1 MLHISD
7 SAYPRLKS
15 HPNEAELDTLFT
27 PTLAEMAF
35 ALKQTRRPGPR
46 VALLV
51 LLKTFQR
58 LGYFPRFAD
67 VPLAMIKHIAAA
79 AECPEVGGEIRVY
92 DHSTYRMRQM
102 NQVRVFLS
110 VSAFDDAARRLVV
123 EASVAAARTRDDL
136 ADIINIAIEEL
147 VRHRYELPA
156 FSTLARI
163 ARTARST
170 VNRGFHRRIAA
181 SLTHATKA
189 RLQQLLQRPV
199 DESGAPWDRVKA
211 EPQEPTL
218 PHFRGLLDH
227 LHWLQMQSEGTHVF
241 DGIPDVKVRQFAAE
255 AQALNAAVMNELVE
269 PKRLTLMAALLQ
281 RQAAR
286 ALDDVATLFVR
297 QVQKMH
303 SHAAEAL
310 QHSQVE
316 QADQVDALIGL
327 LRETVLAYQSEGSA
341 EARLAAIAALL
352 GPDGDDIVMRCEA
365 HAALAGNNH
374 FLFLARFYH
383 PRRAVLMQAL
393 ANLNLRSTSQD
404 TSVIEAMAFMLTH
417 RNHRRSELTVAAH
430 ERLPDGSERVVPS
443 LDLSFIADKWWPL
456 VTGQRAREKPVT
468 TVDRR
473 YFELC
478 VMTQVMLDLKSGD
491 LYVPDSEEFGDYRQ
505 QLVSWEDY
513 AREMTAYGEQAGVPT
528 EGKTFVARLQTDL
541 ETAAHHADASFPTNE
556 DLRIEKGVPI
566 LKRLRAKP
574 DHHDDAKR
582 LERLLDEQIEP
593 INIIDALIDT
603 EYWLRWTRHF
613 GPLSGFEAK
622 LDHPAERYLV
632 TAFCYGC
639 NLGPTQTARAM
650 TGVDRRHLAFVNQR
664 HVTEEKLN
672 EAIATVVNAY
682 ARIGLQARW
691 GSGRTASADGTQWEL
706 YPQNLISQYH
716 IRYGGYGGLGYY
728 LVADSYV
735 ALFSRF
741 IACGTY
747 EGYHILDF
755 INENRSDVRPET
767 IHSDTHGQS
776 EPIFGLAY
784 LLGIQ
789 LMPRIKDWKYLH
801 FYRPRADRSYP
812 HIDALFTAQINWTL
826 IDALLPDMLRVAVSV
841 KLGRITPSTI
851 LRRLG
856 TYSRKNKLY
865 FAFRELGRVVRT
877 IFLLRYISDPGLRR
891 QIQRAT
897 NKSEAFNKFAQ
908 WVLFGGGG
916 VIAENIRDEQRKI
929 IKYNHLIANLLIFHN
944 LVTLDRTLEKL
955 KSDGYILNEGAV
967 DDLSPYQTWH
977 LNRFGNYAVN
987 MDRVPEPLNFELP

>member
-1 MLHISD
+1 MLHVSD
-7 SAYPRLKS
+7 TAYPRLKA
-15 HPNEAELDTLFT
+15 HPTDAELEELFT
-27 PTLAEMAF
+27 PTLAETVF
-35 ALKQTRRPGPR
+35 ALKQTRRPLPR

-58 LGYFPRFAD
+58 LGYFPLFAA
-67 VPLAMIKHIAAA
+67 VPLPIIKHIAAA
-79 AECPEVGGEIRVY
+79 AECPEVGEEIRAY
-92 DHSTYRMRQM
+92 DTSSYRIRQLNRVRIFM
-102 NQVRVFLS
+102 NI
-110 VSAFDDAARRLVV
+110 SAFDDAARRIVV
-123 EASVAAARTRDDL
+123 EAGVTAARTRDDL

-147 VRHRYELPA
+147 IRHRYELPA

-163 ARTARST
+163 ARKARST
-170 VNRGFHRRIAA
+170 VNRGFHRWIAQ
-181 SLTHATKA
+181 SLTDATKA

-199 DESGAPWDRVKA
+199 GESYSSWDRIKA
-211 EPQEPTL
+211 EPQQPTL
-218 PHFRGLLDH
+218 PHFRVFLDH
-227 LHWLQMQSEGTHVF
+227 LHWLQAQSEGTQVF
-241 DGIPDVKVRQFAAE
+241 NGIPDIKVRQFATE
-255 AQALNAAVMNELVE
+255 ARALNAAAMNELLE

-286 ALDDVATLFVR
+286 ALDDVATLFIR

-303 SHAAEAL
+303 NSAAEAL
-310 QHSQVE
+310 QQYQIE
-316 QADQVDALIGL
+316 YADQVDALIGL

-341 EARLAAIAALL
+341 EERLAAIDTLL
-352 GPDGDDIVMRCEA
+352 GSDAEDIVMRCEA

-374 FLFLARFYH
+374 FPFLLRFYH
-383 PRRAVLMQAL
+383 NRRSVLMQAL
-393 ANLNLRSTSQD
+393 ESLDLRSTSQD
-404 TSVIEAMAFMLTH
+404 TSVVEAIAFMLAH
-417 RNHRRSELTVAAH
+417 REKRRPKLTVVEH
-430 ERLPDGSERVVPS
+430 ERLPDGSERVTPL
-443 LDLSFIADKWWPL
+443 LDLSFATDKWWPL
-456 VTGQRAREKPVT
+456 ITGQRSREKLVT
-468 TVDRR
+468 AVDRR

-478 VMTQVMLDLKSGD
+478 VINQVMLDLKSGD
-491 LYVPDSEEFGDYRQ
+491 LYVPGGDEFSDYRQ

-513 AREMTAYGEQAGVPT
+513 AHEIAAYGEQAGVLT
-528 EGKTFVARLQTDL
+528 EGKAFIARLRTELQT
-541 ETAAHHADASFPTNE
+541 AINHADVSFPTNE
-556 DLRIEKGVPI
+556 DLRIEDGVPI

-574 DHHDDAKR
+574 DVDGAKH
-582 LERLLDEQIEP
+582 LERLLDAHIEP
-593 INIIDALIDT
+593 ITVIDALIDT

-613 GPLSGFEAK
+613 SPLSGFEAK
-622 LDHPAERYLV
+622 LDNPAERYLV

-639 NLGPTQTARAM
+639 NLGPTQTARSIQ
-650 TGVDRRHLAFVNQR
+650 GLDRRHLAFVNQR

-672 EAIATVVNAY
+672 EAITTVVNAY
-682 ARIGLQARW
+682 TCIGLQARW
-691 GSGRTASADGTQWEL
+691 GSGQTASADGTKWEL

-728 LVADSYV
+728 LIADSYV

-755 INENRSDVRPET
+755 INENQSNVRPET

-776 EPIFGLAY
+776 ETIFGLAY

-789 LMPRIKDWKYLH
+789 LMPRIKDWKHLH
-801 FYRPRADRSYP
+801 FYRPSADSRYQ
-812 HIDALFTAQINWTL
+812 HIDMLFSAQINWTL
-826 IDALLPDMLRVAVSV
+826 IEALLPDMLRVAVSV
-841 KLGRITPSTI
+841 KLGRLTPSTI

-877 IFLLRYISDPGLRR
+877 IFLLRYISDQGLRR

-955 KSDGYILNEGAV
+955 KANGHVIDDDAV
-967 DDLSPYQTWH
+967 DDLSPYQTEH
-977 LNRFGNYAVN
+977 LNRFGTYAVN
-987 MDRVPEPLNFELP
+987 MNRVPEPLNFELP

>member
-1 MLHISD
+1 MIIG
-7 SAYPRLKS
+7 YPGSWRGS
-15 HPNEAELDTLFT
+15 TTLFSHN
-27 PTLAEMAF
+27 
-35 ALKQTRRPGPR
+35 K
-46 VALLV
+46 V
-51 LLKTFQR
+51 
-58 LGYFPRFAD
+58 
-67 VPLAMIKHIAAA
+67 
-79 AECPEVGGEIRVY
+79 
-92 DHSTYRMRQM
+92 
-102 NQVRVFLS
+102 
-110 VSAFDDAARRLVV
+110 
-123 EASVAAARTRDDL
+123 
-136 ADIINIAIEEL
+136 
-147 VRHRYELPA
+147 
-156 FSTLARI
+156 
-163 ARTARST
+163 
-170 VNRGFHRRIAA
+170 
-181 SLTHATKA
+181 
-189 RLQQLLQRPV
+189 
-199 DESGAPWDRVKA
+199 
-211 EPQEPTL
+211 
-218 PHFRGLLDH
+218 FRG
-227 LHWLQMQSEGTHVF
+227 
-241 DGIPDVKVRQFAAE
+241 
-255 AQALNAAVMNELVE
+255 
-269 PKRLTLMAALLQ
+269 
-281 RQAAR
+281 
-286 ALDDVATLFVR
+286 
-297 QVQKMH
+297 
-303 SHAAEAL
+303 AL
-310 QHSQVE
+310 QHYQVE

-404 TSVIEAMAFMLTH
+404 TSVIEAIAFMLTH

-528 EGKTFVARLQTDL
+528 EGKTFVARLQTEL
-541 ETAAHHADASFPTNE
+541 ETAAHHADARFPTNE

-574 DHHDDAKR
+574 DNHDDAKR

-613 GPLSGFEAK
+613 GPLSSFEAK

-755 INENRSDVRPET
+755 NRPLS
-767 IHSDTHGQS
+767 
-776 EPIFGLAY
+776 
-784 LLGIQ
+784 
-789 LMPRIKDWKYLH
+789 K
-801 FYRPRADRSYP
+801 
-812 HIDALFTAQINWTL
+812 
-826 IDALLPDMLRVAVSV
+826 PD
-841 KLGRITPSTI
+841 
-851 LRRLG
+851 
-856 TYSRKNKLY
+856 
-865 FAFRELGRVVRT
+865 
-877 IFLLRYISDPGLRR
+877 
-891 QIQRAT
+891 
-897 NKSEAFNKFAQ
+897 
-908 WVLFGGGG
+908 
-916 VIAENIRDEQRKI
+916 
-929 IKYNHLIANLLIFHN
+929 
-944 LVTLDRTLEKL
+944 
-955 KSDGYILNEGAV
+955 
-967 DDLSPYQTWH
+967 
-977 LNRFGNYAVN
+977 
-987 MDRVPEPLNFELP
+987 